1 MSSAVPTDSLCAH
14 PDPKRVFFWISPVDK
29 EGFRADT
36 AFVEAA
42 YDKANDFRLYRWQEL
57 TDEAVRADLVEKA
70 VYAASRAQRG
80 DSVRDP
86 KGYVFTAFTRLV
98 DAHITREDVV
108 TPAPASELEQLQ
120 IRSAPAK
127 STELPDLDRGIL
139 RGQILKVMPP
149 EDRWAWER
157 RLAGYEVQE
166 IAADLNISPDCLSTR
181 MRRAAKEA
189 ARVLRLGSARQ

>member
-1 MSSAVPTDSLCAH
+1 MSSAVPRGSLYAH
-14 PDPKRVFFWISPVDK
+14 PDPKSVFFWIRPVDN
-29 EGFRADT
+29 EGFRADKT
-36 AFVEAA
+36 FVEAA
-42 YDKANDFRLYRWQEL
+42 YLKANDFRLYRWREL

-70 VYAASRAQRG
+70 VYAASRAQCG

-86 KGYVFTAFTRLV
+86 KGYVFTTFARLA
-98 DAHITREDVV
+98 DAYIARENAL
-108 TPAPASELEQLQ
+108 TATPASELEQLQ
-120 IRSAPAK
+120 IRSTPAK
-127 STELPDLDRGIL
+127 LSEVDDLDRGIL
-139 RGQILKVMPP
+139 RGQILMVMPP

-189 ARVLRLGSARQ
+189 ARVLCLGSARQ

>member
-1 MSSAVPTDSLCAH
+1 MA
-14 PDPKRVFFWISPVDK
+14 
-29 EGFRADT
+29 
-36 AFVEAA
+36 
-42 YDKANDFRLYRWQEL
+42 
-57 TDEAVRADLVEKA
+57 
-70 VYAASRAQRG
+70 
-80 DSVRDP
+80 
-86 KGYVFTAFTRLV
+86 
-98 DAHITREDVV
+98 
-108 TPAPASELEQLQ
+108 PAPASELEQLE

-157 RLAGYEVQE
+157 RLAGFEVQE

-189 ARVLRLGSARQ
+189 A